1 MTVGFMAFILGLIQA
16 LTEFLPVSSSAHL
29 ILART
34 WMDFPIADGLTFDV
48 ALHLGTLIAIIV
60 YFWRD
65 LVALARGAFGLIVG
79 RPGPAAPATVEGA
92 PASRRMGR
100 TAFYLVIAC
109 LPAAF
114 VGYKYE
120 TAIETYFRHPAVI
133 VVTLVLGALAFF
145 WVEKKFRHDRPMD
158 SLTLGRALLIGCA
171 QTLALVPGI
180 SRSGSTIVA
189 GMMCGLRR
197 DEAARFSFLLATPIT
212 FGAVLKKSMD
222 LFGSGTAIP
231 HDEKIALIVGI
242 LTSGIGGWL
251 VIRFLLNFLRQHS
264 LNVFAWYRIALAG
277 VVALF
282 LLR

>member
-1 MTVGFMAFILGLIQA
+1 
-16 LTEFLPVSSSAHL
+16 
-29 ILART
+29 
-34 WMDFPIADGLTFDV
+34 
-48 ALHLGTLIAIIV
+48 
-60 YFWRD
+60 
-65 LVALARGAFGLIVG
+65 VG
-79 RPGPAAPATVEGA
+79 RPGPAATTTPDHL
-92 PASRRMGR
+92 PMRRMGR

-133 VVTLVLGALAFF
+133 VVTLILGALVFF
-145 WVEKKFRHDRPMD
+145 WAEKKFRHDKPMD

-212 FGAVLKKSMD
+212 FGAVLKKSID
-222 LFGSGTAIP
+222 LFGSGTPIP
-231 HDEKIALIVGI
+231 HDEKVALVVGI

-251 VIRFLLNFLRQHS
+251 VIRFLMNFLRRHS
-264 LNVFAWYRIALAG
+264 LNVFAWYRIALAIL
-277 VVALF
+277 VAAILLF
-282 LLR
+282 

>member
-1 MTVGFMAFILGLIQA
+1 MPVAILALILGLVQA

-34 WMDFPIADGLTFDV
+34 WLDFQVADGLTFDV
-48 ALHLGTLIAIIV
+48 ALHLGTLAAIVI

-65 LVALARGAFGLIVG
+65 LVALARGFVNTLMR
-79 RPGPAAPATVEGA
+79 RPDP
-92 PASRRMGR
+92 MGR
-100 TAFYLVIAC
+100 MAWYLIAAC
-109 LPAAF
+109 IPAGL

-133 VVTLVLGALAFF
+133 VVTLIIGALFFF
-145 WVEKKFRHDRPMD
+145 WVEKRFRHDAPMER
-158 SLTLGRALLIGCA
+158 LTLGRALIIGTA

-197 DEAARFSFLLATPIT
+197 DEAARFSFLLAAPIT
-212 FGAVLKKSMD
+212 FGACAKKAVD
-222 LFGSGTAIP
+222 LFTSGVPIP
-231 HDEKIALIVGI
+231 HDEKVALVVGI

-251 VIRFLLNFLRQHS
+251 VIRFLLNFLRSHS
-264 LNVFAWYRIALAG
+264 LNVFAWYRIALAI
-277 VVALF
+277 VVAV
-282 LLR
+282 LLVF